1 MGGCYSI
8 ERELRMGLEEFHFLR
23 PQLLLLVL
31 PAALALYLIWRRRL
45 SGSTWFNVIDSE
57 LLPHLLEGEQT
68 AKERWPITLAGVA
81 ALITILALAGPA
93 WQRLPQP
100 VSQTQDALLILLD
113 LSLSMR
119 AGDIAPSRIERAHLK
134 IRDVLRER
142 KEGLTA
148 LIAYAGDAHTVA
160 PFTDDARTI
169 ESMLPA
175 LKPEIMPKLGSRPDL
190 AVALGQQLLQDA
202 NLNNARVL
210 MVTDDIRA
218 GQIDAMQSGLGSTLE
233 LAVMSVGS
241 KDGSPIPLPQG
252 GFLKDN
258 AGEIIV
264 AKVDVGRIR
273 GAAGE
278 LGARFAE
285 LSSDSSDIEKL
296 LPERRAQAKD
306 LKETEREFDVWQDE
320 GATLLLLLLPLT
332 LFAFRRGLIL
342 PLVLITVLP
351 STADA
356 AEPAQ
361 MWRNLWK
368 TPDQQASEALQS
380 GDAETAQQLFENTEW
395 QASAAYRAGDYEQA
409 AELFSEQNAYNHG
422 NALARAGK
430 LDEAIAAYDQALQ
443 ENPNDEDATFNKQLL
458 EELKKQQQQQEQD
471 QQENSDQSEQDKQDQ
486 QQNQDQQNQ
495 NQNDSKDQQSQNS
508 DQQNQEQQN
517 QEQSESESEQKDSE
531 TEQPPEEQEKSP
543 EQQQAEAEQDKEQ
556 EQQSEAQMAEAEQS
570 KSDAEREQELQQW
583 LRKVPDDPGG
593 LLRNKF
599 RYQYEQNRR
608 RREHYD
614 KDGQL
619 Y

>member
-1 MGGCYSI
+1 
-8 ERELRMGLEEFHFLR
+8 MGLEAFHFLR
-23 PQLLLLVL
+23 PQLLLLLL
-31 PAALALYLIWRRRL
+31 PAAIAVYLIWRRRL
-45 SGSTWFNVIDSE
+45 SGSTWFKVIDAE
-57 LLPHLLEGEQT
+57 LLPHLLEGDQKAT
-68 AKERWPITLAGVA
+68 ERWPVMLAGVA
-81 ALITILALAGPA
+81 ALIAILALAGPA
-93 WQRLPQP
+93 WKRLPQP

-119 AGDIAPSRIERAHLK
+119 ASDVSPSRIKRTHLK

-142 KEGLTA
+142 NEGLTA
-148 LIAYAGDAHTVA
+148 LIAFAGDAHTVA
-160 PFTDDARTI
+160 PFTDDAKTI

-190 AVALGQQLLQDA
+190 AVELGQQLLQDA

-210 MVTDDIRA
+210 MITDDIRA
-218 GQIDAMQSGLGSTLE
+218 GQVDAIQSGLGSTLE

-241 KDGSPIPLPQG
+241 AEGSPIPLPQG

-264 AKVDVGRIR
+264 AKVDVNRIR
-273 GAAGE
+273 NAASQ
-278 LGARFAE
+278 LGAQFAE
-285 LSSDSSDIEKL
+285 LSSDSGDIQKL
-296 LPERRAQAKD
+296 LPERRAGLKD
-306 LKETEREFDVWQDE
+306 LKETDREFDVWQDE
-320 GATLLLLLLPLT
+320 GATLLLLLLPLA

-342 PLVLITVLP
+342 PLVLVIVLP

-368 TPDQQASEALQS
+368 TPDQQASEALQN
-380 GDAETAQQLFENTEW
+380 GDAETAQQLFENPEW
-395 QASAAYRAGDYEQA
+395 QASAAYRAGDFEQA
-409 AELFSEQNAYNHG
+409 AELFGEQNAYNLG
-422 NALARAGK
+422 NALARSGK
-430 LDEAIAAYDQALQ
+430 FDQAIAAYNSALQ
-443 ENPNDEDATFNKQLL
+443 QNPHNEDAAFNKQLL
-458 EELKKQQQQQEQD
+458 EELKKQQEQQQD
-471 QQENSDQSEQDKQDQ
+471 QQQDSDQSEQDQQDQ

-495 NQNDSKDQQSQNS
+495 NQTDSQDQQSQKS
-508 DQQNQEQQN
+508 DQQEQDQ
-517 QEQSESESEQKDSE
+517 QQSESDSEQQDSE
-531 TEQPPEEQEKSP
+531 NPQSTE
-543 EQQQAEAEQDKEQ
+543 EQQQDQEKLPDQQQAQQDKAQ
-556 EQQSEAQMAEAEQS
+556 EQQSEAPMAEAEQS

>member
-1 MGGCYSI
+1 
-8 ERELRMGLEEFHFLR
+8 MGLEEFHFLR
-23 PQLLLLVL
+23 PQLLLLLL
-31 PAALALYLIWRRRL
+31 PAAIALYIIWRRRL
-45 SGSTWFNVIDSE
+45 SGSTWFNVIDAD
-57 LLPHLLEGEQT
+57 LLPHLLEGEQK
-68 AKERWPITLAGVA
+68 ARERWPVMLAGVA
-81 ALITILALAGPA
+81 ALIAILALAGPA
-93 WQRLPQP
+93 WKRLPQP

-119 AGDIAPSRIERAHLK
+119 ASDVAPSRIERAHLK

-142 KEGLTA
+142 NEGLTA

-160 PFTDDARTI
+160 PFTDDAKTI

-190 AVALGQQLLQDA
+190 AIALGQQLLQDA
-202 NLNNARVL
+202 NLNTARVL
-210 MVTDDIRA
+210 MITDDIRA
-218 GQIDAMQSGLGSTLE
+218 SQIDAMQSGLGSALE
-233 LAVMSVGS
+233 LAVMAVGS
-241 KDGSPIPLPQG
+241 GDGSPIPLPQG

-264 AKVDVGRIR
+264 AKVDVSRIR
-273 GAAGE
+273 NAASQ

-285 LSSDSSDIEKL
+285 LSSDSGDIQKL
-296 LPERRAQAKD
+296 LPERRAELKD

-320 GATLLLLLLPLT
+320 GATLLLLLLPLA

-342 PLVLITVLP
+342 PLVLVTVLP

-361 MWRNLWK
+361 MWRNLWQ
-368 TPDQQASEALQS
+368 TPDQQASEALQN
-380 GDAETAQQLFENTEW
+380 GDAETAQQLFENSDW
-395 QASAAYRAGDYEQA
+395 RASAAYRAGDFEQA
-409 AELFSEQNAYNHG
+409 AELFGEQNAYNHG

-443 ENPNDEDATFNKQLL
+443 ENPNNEDAAFNKQLV
-458 EELKKQQQQQEQD
+458 EELKKQQEEQQQQD
-471 QQENSDQSEQDKQDQ
+471 QQQNSDQSEQDKQDQ

-495 NQNDSKDQQSQNS
+495 SQNDSQDQQSQNS
-508 DQQNQEQQN
+508 DQQDQQ
-517 QEQSESESEQKDSE
+517 QQDQQQSENESEQQDSQN
-531 TEQPPEEQEKSP
+531 EQPPEDQQQDQEKSA
-543 EQQQAEAEQDKEQ
+543 EQQAEQDQEQ

>member
-1 MGGCYSI
+1 
-8 ERELRMGLEEFHFLR
+8 MGLEEFHFLR
-23 PQLLLLVL
+23 PQLLLLLL
-31 PAALALYLIWRRRL
+31 PAAIAVYLIWRRRF
-45 SGSTWFNVIDSE
+45 SGSTWFNVIDAD
-57 LLPHLLEGEQT
+57 LLPHLLEGEQKAT
-68 AKERWPITLAGVA
+68 DRWPVMLAGVA
-81 ALITILALAGPA
+81 ALIAILALAGPA
-93 WQRLPQP
+93 WKRLPQP

-119 AGDIAPSRIERAHLK
+119 ASDVSPSRIERTHLK
-134 IRDVLRER
+134 IRDVLRQR
-142 KEGLTA
+142 NEGLTA

-160 PFTDDARTI
+160 PFTDDAKTV

-175 LKPEIMPKLGSRPDL
+175 LKPEIMPKLGSRPEL
-190 AVALGQQLLQDA
+190 AIELGQQLLQDA

-210 MVTDDIRA
+210 LITDDIRA
-218 GQIDAMQSGLGSTLE
+218 GQIDAMQAGLGSTFE
-233 LAVMSVGS
+233 LALMSVGS
-241 KDGSPIPLPQG
+241 EDGSPIPLPQG

-264 AKVDVGRIR
+264 AKVDVSRIR
-273 GAAGE
+273 NAAST

-296 LPERRAQAKD
+296 LPERRAELKD

-320 GATLLLLLLPLT
+320 GATLLLLLLPLA

-342 PLVLITVLP
+342 PLVLVAVLP

-356 AEPAQ
+356 AEPVQ
-361 MWRNLWK
+361 IWRNLWQ
-368 TPDQQASEALQS
+368 TPDQQASEALQN
-380 GDAETAQQLFENTEW
+380 GDAETAQQLFENPDW
-395 QASAAYRAGDYEQA
+395 QASAAYRAGNFEQA
-409 AELFSEQNAYNHG
+409 AELFGEQNAYNQG
-422 NALARAGK
+422 NSLARSGK
-430 LDEAIAAYDQALQ
+430 LDEAISAYERALQ
-443 ENPNDEDATFNKQLL
+443 ENPNNEDAAFNKKLV
-458 EELKKQQQQQEQD
+458 EELKKQQEQQQQD
-471 QQENSDQSEQDKQDQ
+471 QQQNSDQSEQDQQDQ

-495 NQNDSKDQQSQNS
+495 NHNDSQDQQSQNS
-508 DQQNQEQQN
+508 DQQDQQQEDQH
-517 QEQSESESEQKDSE
+517 QSESEAEQQDSE
-531 TEQPPEEQEKSP
+531 NEQSPEDQQQEQEKTP
-543 EQQQAEAEQDKEQ
+543 EQQQAEQDKEQ
-556 EQQSEAQMAEAEQS
+556 QQQSEAQMAEAEQS

>member
-1 MGGCYSI
+1 
-8 ERELRMGLEEFHFLR
+8 MGLEEFHFLR
-23 PQLLLLVL
+23 PQLLLLLL
-31 PAALALYLIWRRRL
+31 PAAVAIYLIWRRRL
-45 SGSTWFNVIDSE
+45 SGSTWFNVIDAD
-57 LLPHLLEGEQT
+57 LLPHLLEGEQK
-68 AKERWPITLAGVA
+68 AKERWPVMLAGVA
-81 ALITILALAGPA
+81 ALVAILALAGPA
-93 WQRLPQP
+93 WKRLPQP

-119 AGDIAPSRIERAHLK
+119 ASDVAPSRIERTHLK
-134 IRDVLRER
+134 IRDVLRKR
-142 KEGLTA
+142 NEGLTA

-160 PFTDDARTI
+160 PFTDDAKTI

-210 MVTDDIRA
+210 MITDDIRA
-218 GQIDAMQSGLGSTLE
+218 SQIDAMQSGLGSTLE

-241 KDGSPIPLPQG
+241 PDGSPIPLPQG

-264 AKVDVGRIR
+264 AKVDISRIR
-273 GAAGE
+273 SAANE
-278 LGARFAE
+278 LGARFSE
-285 LSSDSSDIEKL
+285 LSSDSSDIQKL
-296 LPERRAQAKD
+296 LPERRADAKD
-306 LKETEREFDVWQDE
+306 VKETEREFDVWQDE
-320 GATLLLLLLPLT
+320 GATLLLLLLPLA

-361 MWRNLWK
+361 IWRNLWK
-368 TPDQQASEALQS
+368 TPDQQASEALQN
-380 GDAETAQQLFENTEW
+380 GDAETAQQLFENPDW
-395 QASAAYRAGDYEQA
+395 RASAAYRAGDFEQA
-409 AELFSEQNAYNHG
+409 AELFGEQNAYNHG
-422 NALARAGK
+422 NSLARAGK
-430 LDEAIAAYDQALQ
+430 LDEAIAAYDRVLQ
-443 ENPNDEDATFNKQLL
+443 ENPNDEDAAFNKKLV
-458 EELKKQQQQQEQD
+458 EELKKQQEQQEQ
-471 QQENSDQSEQDKQDQ
+471 QNQEQEQNSDQSEQDKQDQ

-495 NQNDSKDQQSQNS
+495 NQNDSQDQQSQNS
-508 DQQNQEQQN
+508 DQQEQDQ
-517 QEQSESESEQKDSE
+517 QQSESESEQQDSQD
-531 TEQPPEEQEKSP
+531 EQPPEDQQEKSP
-543 EQQQAEAEQDKEQ
+543 EQQQAEQEQDQQQ
-556 EQQSEAQMAEAEQS
+556 EQQPEAQMNDAEQS

>member
-1 MGGCYSI
+1 
-8 ERELRMGLEEFHFLR
+8 MGLEEFHFLR
-23 PQLLLLVL
+23 PQLLLLLL
-31 PAALALYLIWRRRL
+31 PAAIAVYLIWRRRL
-45 SGSTWFNVIDSE
+45 SGSTWFNVIDAE
-57 LLPHLLEGEQT
+57 LLPHLLEGEQKAT
-68 AKERWPITLAGVA
+68 ERWPVMLAAVA
-81 ALITILALAGPA
+81 ALIAILALAGPA
-93 WQRLPQP
+93 WKRLPQP

-119 AGDIAPSRIERAHLK
+119 ATDVSPSRIERTHLK

-142 KEGLTA
+142 NEGLTA

-160 PFTDDARTI
+160 PFTDDAKTI

-175 LKPEIMPKLGSRPDL
+175 LKPEIMPKLGSRPEL
-190 AVALGQQLLQDA
+190 AVELGQQLLQDA

-210 MVTDDIRA
+210 LITDDIRV

-233 LAVMSVGS
+233 LAVMSVGNEE
-241 KDGSPIPLPQG
+241 GSPIPLPQG

-264 AKVDVGRIR
+264 AKVDVSRIR
-273 GAAGE
+273 NAATK

-285 LSSDSSDIEKL
+285 LSSDSGDIQKL
-296 LPERRAQAKD
+296 LPERLAELKD

-320 GATLLLLLLPLT
+320 GATLLLLLLPLA

-342 PLVLITVLP
+342 PIVLVTVLP

-361 MWRNLWK
+361 MWRSLWK
-368 TPDQQASEALQS
+368 TPDQQASEAFQN
-380 GDAETAQQLFENTEW
+380 GDAEAAQQLFENPDW
-395 QASAAYRAGDYEQA
+395 QASAAYRAGDFEHA
-409 AELFSEQNAYNHG
+409 AELFGEQNAYNQG
-422 NALARAGK
+422 NSLARSGK
-430 LDEAIAAYDQALQ
+430 LDEAIAAYDSALQ
-443 ENPNDEDATFNKQLL
+443 QDPNNEDAAFNKKLV
-458 EELKKQQQQQEQD
+458 EELKKQQEEQQQQDQQQDSDSSEQD
-471 QQENSDQSEQDKQDQ
+471 QQDQ

-495 NQNDSKDQQSQNS
+495 NQNDSQDQQSQNS
-508 DQQNQEQQN
+508 DQQDQQ
-517 QEQSESESEQKDSE
+517 QQDPQQSENESEQQDSE
-531 TEQPPEEQEKSP
+531 TQQSPEDQQQDQEKSA
-543 EQQQAEAEQDKEQ
+543 EQQQAEQDRQQ
-556 EQQSEAQMAEAEQS
+556 EQQSAAEMAEAERS